1 MGKVFD
7 EIDAKLA
14 EWIGRQRVFFVATAP
29 GEGGRVNV
37 SPKGPI
43 ETLRVVGP
51 RTVEYVDHVGSGA
64 ETIAHLRENG
74 RICVML
80 CAFEGPPRIVR
91 LHGRGTYV
99 ADGDPG
105 VDGIRGVVRVDVERI
120 SDSCGYGVPL
130 MDYSGERP
138 QRGLWL
144 GRKGPDG
151 VRDYVREKN
160 AESIDGL
167 PALAP
172 R

>member
-7 EIDAKLA
+7 EIDGRLA
-14 EWIGRQRVFFVATAP
+14 DWIGRQRLFFVGTAP
-29 GEGGRVNV
+29 REGGRVNV

-43 ETLRVVGP
+43 ATLRVVGP
-51 RTVEYVDHVGSGA
+51 RTIEFADHVGSGA
-64 ETIAHLRENG
+64 ETIAHLRDNG

-91 LHGRGTYV
+91 LQGWGTFLP
-99 ADGDPG
+99 DEDPG
-105 VDGIRGVVRVDVERI
+105 REGVRGVVRVEVERI
-120 SDSCGYGVPL
+120 SDSCGYGVPV
-130 MDYSGERP
+130 MEYVAERP
-138 QRGLWL
+138 QRALWL
-144 GRKGPDG
+144 DRKGADG
-151 VRDYVREKN
+151 VRDYVREHN

>member
-1 MGKVFD
+1 MGKLFE
-7 EIDAKLA
+7 EIDEKLA
-14 EWIGRQRVFFVATAP
+14 GWIGSQRLFFVATAP
-29 GEGGRVNV
+29 DAGGSVNV

-43 ETLRVVGP
+43 DTLRVLGP
-51 RTVEYVDHVGSGA
+51 RTIEYDDHVGSGA

-91 LHGRGTYV
+91 LHGRGTFV
-99 ADGDPG
+99 ADVDPG
-105 VDGIRGVVRVDVERI
+105 REGVRGVVRVEVERI

-130 MDYSGERP
+130 MEYVGDRP

-144 GRKGPDG
+144 ERKGADG
-151 VRDYVREKN
+151 VRDYVREQN